1 LETDDPASGDTMA
14 TADQLREAIEA
25 MTDDDALR
33 LRLAAA
39 ACLPGTEFQDH
50 LEVIHEAI
58 RRAMDAALGLRGR
71 HWPINRVPFVA
82 FMIRTM
88 ESIANGS
95 RESHAV
101 SKTDRFDGLVLEGTA
116 ADHPLD
122 RLGFVTP
129 SVETQAIE
137 AEDDAELV
145 SRAVADTALIEAFFA
160 GDEEVGWL
168 ILCLKEGR
176 SAAKARELAGYS
188 TTKYENIRKRMRRGI
203 AKLFPGRRP
212 HD

>member
-1 LETDDPASGDTMA
+1 METDDPAPGDTMA
-14 TADQLREAIEA
+14 TTDQIREAIEA
-25 MTDDDALR
+25 MTNDDALR
-33 LRLAAA
+33 IRLAAI

-50 LEVIHEAI
+50 MELLHEAI
-58 RRAMDAALGLRGR
+58 RRAMDAASGQRGR
-71 HWPINRVPFVA
+71 HWPITRVPFVA
-82 FMIRTM
+82 FMIKTM

-101 SKTDRFDGLVLEGTA
+101 AKTDRLEALVLEGTA

-122 RLGFVTP
+122 RLGFATS
-129 SVETQAIE
+129 SVETQALE

-145 SRAVADTALIEAFFA
+145 ARAVADATRIDELFA

-176 SAAKARELAGYS
+176 SAATARELAGYS
-188 TTKYENIRKRMRRGI
+188 TTEYETIRKRMRRGI
-203 AKLFPGRRP
+203 AKLFPGRRTA
-212 HD
+212 